1 MCDGQSL
8 ASPGRSAVEHR
19 TSPDDE
25 TWRCVSNLHT
35 DFSRRVGTPAL
46 LTSLA
51 LGKISERPSSPDSV
65 QSLKHAVIRSL
76 AARGLSLDREEGDR
90 EDVPLDF
97 RYLDLL
103 LRASRDPEVA
113 LGSFARVRVGPGT
126 RLPRLPALYRPKRK
140 WRLTDQGDPDDY
152 REEELAG
159 DLSWKKNYSTLAA
172 LSDKVKDVLDDQRER
187 TSVEAQRTR
196 SEDSIS

>member
-1 MCDGQSL
+1 M
-8 ASPGRSAVEHR
+8 EHR

-51 LGKISERPSSPDSV
+51 LGKISECPSSPDSV

-97 RYLDLL
+97 RYLNLL

-113 LGSFARVRVGPGT
+113 LGSFARGVRVGPGT
-126 RLPRLPALYRPKRK
+126 RLPRLPALHRPKRK
-140 WRLTDQGDPDDY
+140 WRLADQGDPDDY

-159 DLSWKKNYSTLAA
+159 TRRGRRTTQLWRHFQTRSKTYSTTRVRE
-172 LSDKVKDVLDDQRER
+172 DKC
-187 TSVEAQRTR
+187 
-196 SEDSIS
+196 